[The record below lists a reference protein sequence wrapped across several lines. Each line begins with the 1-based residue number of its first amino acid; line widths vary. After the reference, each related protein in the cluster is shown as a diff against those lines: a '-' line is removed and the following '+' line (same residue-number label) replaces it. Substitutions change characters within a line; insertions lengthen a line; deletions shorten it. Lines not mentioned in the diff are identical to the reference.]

1 MVVETNGRALARQ
14 DEPIRDVASI
24 DLSAIERVVVAGDLS
39 KLSAPERWDYYRGVC
54 QSVGLNPFTKPFEYI
69 TLNGKLT
76 LYALKGATD
85 QLRRLYGLSISEPTV
100 KMSDGL
106 CIVTVTGTDARGRSD
121 SEIGAV
127 VLPPGGEARANA
139 LMKALTK
146 AKRRLTLSMCGLGML
161 DESEVETIPNATRP
175 VLDAA
180 PAVELNPDAVDV
192 PAVPRWK
199 LTFDSQW
206 QKGVAMAKSIGASV
220 PRRNDSSRE
229 AATACLA
236 DLHKA
241 IEARRQE
248 RTEMIADI
256 TDMIARAKDMGASF
270 DVPDNLEAEST
281 ETLAA
286 LQEAILSALDA
297 AEATSEHGLI

>member
-1 MVVETNGRALARQ
+1 MVVETNGRALARH

-24 DLSAIERVVVAGDLS
+24 DLTAVERVIVAGDLS
-39 KLSAPERWDYYRGVC
+39 KLSADQRWDYYRGVC
-54 QSVGLNPFTKPFEYI
+54 QSVGLNPYTKPFEYI
-69 TLNGKLT
+69 TLNNKLT

-85 QLRRLYGLSISEPTV
+85 QLRRLYGLSITDTRTQFQ
-100 KMSDGL
+100 DGL
-106 CIVTVTGTDARGRSD
+106 VIVTVTGTDARGRTD

-180 PAVELNPDAVDV
+180 PAVEINPDAVDV
-192 PAVPRWK
+192 PAAPRWK
-199 LTFDSQW
+199 LTFENQW
-206 QKGVAMAKSIGASV
+206 AKGVALAEQIGAAV
-220 PRRNDSSRE
+220 PQRNDSSRE

-248 RTEMIADI
+248 RAEMIADI
-256 TDMIARAKDMGASF
+256 TDMIARAREMGASF
-270 DVPDNLEAEST
+270 DVPDNLEGEST

-286 LQEAILSALDA
+286 MQEAILSALDA
-297 AEATSEHGLI
+297 AAATRGHGLI

>member
-24 DLSAIERVVVAGDLS
+24 DLTAVERVIVAGDLS

-161 DESEVETIPNATRP
+161 DESEVETIPNAIRPNIEPVPTEETEPADGPPNCQDCGGEISGGRTRNG
-175 VLDAA
+175 
-180 PAVELNPDAVDV
+180 E
-192 PAVPRWK
+192 R
-199 LTFDSQW
+199 LTPQQCAQRGID
-206 QKGVAMAKSIGASV
+206 SIGRPLCA
-220 PRRNDSSRE
+220 PCYRAAHE
-229 AATACLA
+229 AA
-236 DLHKA
+236 
-241 IEARRQE
+241 
-248 RTEMIADI
+248 
-256 TDMIARAKDMGASF
+256 RA
-270 DVPDNLEAEST
+270 AE
-281 ETLAA
+281 
-286 LQEAILSALDA
+286 QDDEAI
-297 AEATSEHGLI
+297 